1 LENHGRK
8 QDAILVDVATF
19 LGSGQELSELIER
32 CARLG
37 PVMLLVRDD
46 RIDQIIAGF
55 RSGAVGLVRQTASET
70 DLRRALNTVMAGSI
84 WCDKQIFQR
93 IAHYLL
99 PVHQFSARNL
109 TQREKE
115 VLQCVGR
122 GDSNKEIAQRLQISI
137 QSVKVYLSNLPR
149 KTGVPNRGALALHA
163 VASEDGVI

>member
-1 LENHGRK
+1 
-8 QDAILVDVATF
+8 
-19 LGSGQELSELIER
+19 
-32 CARLG
+32 
-37 PVMLLVRDD
+37 MLLGRHDF
-46 RIDQIIAGF
+46 IDQIIAGF
-55 RSGAVGLVRQTASET
+55 RAGAVGLVKQTASEQ

-84 WCDKQIFQR
+84 WCDKQMFQR

-99 PVHQFSARNL
+99 PVHQFSPKNL

-137 QSVKVYLSNLPR
+137 QSVKVYVSNLLR

-163 VASEDGVI
+163 IASEDGVI